1 MTLQQLCEEVHARE
15 GCYQEKFEALSAY
28 VSMEQAA
35 PLRTDLVQDATV
47 ILEGCPSGDEFA
59 QACLVEQ
66 QACKT
71 ECLSEGAEQSQD
83 SEHEPNQPEWELMS
97 ELSDL
102 DQDELERAS
111 FQCEYCGSSL
121 LPEHPHGQLLEYCQ
135 NEMCGM
141 PSGMIDFADWASFVG
156 EVA

>member
-1 MTLQQLCEEVHARE
+1 
-15 GCYQEKFEALSAY
+15 
-28 VSMEQAA
+28 MEQAA

-83 SEHEPNQPEWELMS
+83 SEHEPKGGNEVKAMS
-97 ELSDL
+97 
-102 DQDELERAS
+102 RVRR
-111 FQCEYCGSSL
+111 
-121 LPEHPHGQLLEYCQ
+121 
-135 NEMCGM
+135 
-141 PSGMIDFADWASFVG
+141 VG
-156 EVA
+156 